1 MSYTLEQVV
10 AQLKDYN
17 ESKSNMGGLDYS
29 VVNDLALA
37 KQAIVAAFDGG
48 DKVNAAVRDMIESK
62 KLCEYKGYT
71 IYYVPSAEELLNRLA
86 AAAVYSKMIPSVSFE
101 QHFRDASEVS
111 QGTLDKWVPALGV
124 GAEAKKAWNAV
135 ATKIK
140 DTMLA
145 RKRESGSLPVAE
157 LFPVGEPV
165 RVFTNTGVT
174 SRPTPSYGVVTTG
187 ALPSVNALKFT
198 WGMKGGSVSSHA
210 PLYPAVVMNGGAHPF
225 ATFAGGDGA
234 KAVKHIEASI
244 TAMENQFKLLTGK
257 NLSDVTG
264 AVSPS
269 SVVSRVKTDVDDL
282 EAALAKLRNANLALA
297 SAPLNAGVQPD
308 YATLVSAGEEI
319 SKKAEK
325 ASRGWDRLSQIHEA
339 LSQLVTKQQMV
350 KLSGGLH
357 NALKH

>member
-1 MSYTLEQVV
+1 MAYS
-10 AQLKDYN
+10 
-17 ESKSNMGGLDYS
+17 LDS
-29 VVNDLALA
+29 VVSELKTYTGSTSAFDAVGTNSLDEA
-37 KQAIVAAFDGG
+37 KNNVSAAFGAG
-48 DKVNAAVRDMIESK
+48 SNLSAALKDMIESK

-71 IYYVPSAEELLNRLA
+71 IYCVPSAEELLNRLA

-101 QHFRDASEVS
+101 EHFKDASEVS

-145 RKRESGSLPVAE
+145 RKRESGATAVAE

-165 RVFTNTGVT
+165 RTFTNTGVT
-174 SRPTPSYGVVTTG
+174 SRPTPSYAVPSTG
-187 ALPSVNALKFT
+187 ALPSVNALKLT
-198 WGMKGGSVSSHA
+198 WGMRGGSVSSHA

-225 ATFAGGDGA
+225 ATFSGGDGA
-234 KAVKHIEASI
+234 KAVAHIEASI

-264 AVSPS
+264 AVSPN
-269 SVVSRVKTDVDDL
+269 SVVARVKTDVNDL

-297 SAPLNAGVQPD
+297 SAPLIAGVQPD

-339 LSQLVTKQQMV
+339 LKELVAKQQMV

-357 NALKH
+357 NALKN

>member
-1 MSYTLEQVV
+1 MASYQLDQVV
-10 AQLKDYN
+10 NELKAYVPTSQALSADTLN
-17 ESKSNMGGLDYS
+17 SIDNAK
-29 VVNDLALA
+29 NDIPALFGVGVGPNLSLA
-37 KQAIVAAFDGG
+37 I
-48 DKVNAAVRDMIESK
+48 RDMIASK

-71 IYYVPSAEELLNRLA
+71 IYYVPTAEELLNRLA
-86 AAAVYSKMIPSVSFE
+86 AAAVYTKMLGGEFA
-101 QHFRDASEVS
+101 QHFRDANEVS

-124 GAEAKKAWNAV
+124 SAEVKKAWNAT

-140 DTMLA
+140 DNMLA
-145 RKRESGSLPVAE
+145 RKRESGSKAVDE

-174 SRPTPSYGVVTTG
+174 SRPTPSYGVPSTNFLPTVG
-187 ALPSVNALKFT
+187 ALRLSY
-198 WGMKGGSVSSHA
+198 GMKGGSVSSHA

-225 ATFAGGDGA
+225 ATLSGGDGA
-234 KAVKHIEASI
+234 KAVAHIEASI
-244 TAMENQFKLLTGK
+244 TAMENQFKLLTNK
-257 NLSDVTG
+257 NLSEVTG

-269 SVVSRVKTDVDDL
+269 SVVARVKTDVDDL

-297 SAPLNAGVQPD
+297 SAPLNPGVQPD
-308 YATLVSAGEEI
+308 YATLVAAGEEI

-339 LSQLVTKQQMV
+339 LSQLVAKQQMV